1 MQFSGCQFT
10 GQFLDSVRLPPFA
23 GPLFRDA
30 FGSQL
35 KKVVCLYRKGQC
47 DTCQAVKLCDY
58 ARFVEMPRKV
68 ANDNQ
73 KGQGASRPRPFVIEP
88 PAINHTDFPAGA
100 SFTLRLLSF
109 GAAVDSAPSFIRA
122 VEAMGKGGLARRR
135 GKFSISQ
142 VVCGEQVVAEPDHSP
157 QIVMTPPA
165 QIHWPGLEDPPEAR
179 DQMLM
184 VRLKTPLKVK
194 QDGQNAPELSFQTLV
209 RMTLRRIADVLKNFG
224 EGEPDV
230 EYKALLEAAGTVRTI
245 QSELAWYD
253 WQNHVSRR
261 DRSLLKGS
269 ILGSVSFQGRLA
281 VFRPLLDMGRQL
293 HIGRQAECGLGQFD
307 FSSPAETGV

>member
-1 MQFSGCQFT
+1 MPPFSG
-10 GQFLDSVRLPPFA
+10 S
-23 GPLFRDA
+23 LFRDV

-47 DTCQAVKLCDY
+47 DTCPAVKLCDY

-68 ANDNQ
+68 ANGNQ
-73 KGQGASRPRPFVIEP
+73 KGKGASRLRPFVIEP
-88 PAINHTDFPAGA
+88 PAINQTDFPAGA
-100 SFTLRLLSF
+100 SFILRLLLF
-109 GAAVDSAPSFIRA
+109 GPAVESAPSFIRA

-142 VVCGEQVVAEPDHSP
+142 VICGQQVVAEPGHSP

-165 QIHWPGLEDPPEAR
+165 QIHWPDLEDPPEAGE
-179 DQMLM
+179 QTLT
-184 VRLKTPLKVK
+184 VRLQTPLKVK
-194 QDGQNAPELSFQTLV
+194 QDGQNAPELSFQGLV

-230 EYKALLEAAGTVRTI
+230 DYKALLESAGTVRTL

-253 WQNHVSRR
+253 WRNHVSRR

-269 ILGSVSFQGRLA
+269 ILGSVSFQGQIA
-281 VFRPLLDMGRQL
+281 VFRPLLDLGRQL
-293 HIGRQAECGLGQFD
+293 HIGRQTECGLGQFD
-307 FSSPAETGV
+307 LSSSADTGA